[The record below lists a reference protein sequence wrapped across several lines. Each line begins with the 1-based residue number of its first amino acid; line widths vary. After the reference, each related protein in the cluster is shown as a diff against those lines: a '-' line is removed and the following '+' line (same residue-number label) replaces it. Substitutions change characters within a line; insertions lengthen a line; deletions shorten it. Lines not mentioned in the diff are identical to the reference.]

1 MKNKEKTV
9 TNIAKGLAVISVAGY
24 TLIPK
29 AACFKI
35 QMLSGTLLGKVCIV
49 GLMKTG
55 IYVATALFAILAI
68 YWNIKNRREQKVE
81 YAG

>member
-1 MKNKEKTV
+1 MKNKVRTV
-9 TNIAKGLAVISVAGY
+9 TNIAKGLAVMSVAGY

-29 AACFKI
+29 SACFQIK
-35 QMLSGTLLGKVCIV
+35 MLSGTLLGKVCIV

-55 IYVATALFAILAI
+55 IYVATGLFAVLAI
-68 YWNIKNRREQKVE
+68 YLNIKNRKEKVE

>member
-1 MKNKEKTV
+1 MKNKVKTV

-29 AACFKI
+29 SACFKI
-35 QMLSGTLLGKVCIV
+35 QMLSGTLLGKVCLV

-68 YWNIKNRREQKVE
+68 YLNIKNRREQKTE

>member
-1 MKNKEKTV
+1 MKIKVKAV
-9 TNIAKGLAVISVAGY
+9 TNIAKGLAVVSMAGFV
-24 TLIPK
+24 LIPR

-55 IYVATALFAILAI
+55 IYVATGLFVILAI
-68 YWNIKNRREQKVE
+68 YLNVKNRREQE
-81 YAG
+81 TEFAG